1 MEKVLKSK
9 DFYKEK
15 IIEMVNGI
23 DNAKILNYLFI
34 IVGDI
39 MEDITKKVI

>member
-15 IIEMVNGI
+15 IIEMVKGI
-23 DNAKILNYLFI
+23 DNSEFLRFI
-34 IVGDI
+34 YAFMNDLIN
-39 MEDITKKVI
+39 